1 MWNNCALRWPPLLRR
16 NHEADVHAV
25 ACCGCRVSFSPL
37 RSVSGLTLPFSSS
50 PFSAAPVRHARAWTG
65 AAGLAAL
72 LALLAVLALCSI
84 MVGASQINLLNVF
97 SAESDD
103 LVSKV
108 LFTSRV
114 PRTLALIL
122 AGASMAVA
130 GLLMQMIARNRFVE
144 PSTVG
149 TVGSAS
155 LGMLAVALVA
165 PGLPLLGKMGVA
177 AVFALAGTAVFM
189 LILRRLPVRNALI
202 VPLVG
207 LVFAGM
213 IEAVTAFFAYR
224 FEMLQAIRAWTLGDF
239 SAILKGRYELLWI
252 SLGLTGAAWFAADRF
267 TVIGMGEE
275 VATSLGVHYGR
286 WITAGLVIVA
296 MVTASIVVTAGVI
309 PFLGLIVPNLVSL
322 LIGDRMRRSVVW
334 VALCGAVLMLA
345 CDVLGRLLIHPYE
358 IPIGTIMGVLGS
370 VLFLAFLWRR
380 RAQLG

>member
-1 MWNNCALRWPPLLRR
+1 MSQKPADIQSVTALTTR
-16 NHEADVHAV
+16 A
-25 ACCGCRVSFSPL
+25 
-37 RSVSGLTLPFSSS
+37 SSTPWWS
-50 PFSAAPVRHARAWTG
+50 G
-65 AAGLAAL
+65 AAGLALLVAL
-72 LALLAVLALCSI
+72 LAGLALCSI
-84 MVGASQINLLNVF
+84 MVGASQINLRNVF
-97 SAESDD
+97 SAGSDD

-122 AGASMAVA
+122 AGSSMAVA
-130 GLLMQMIARNRFVE
+130 GMIMQMIARNRFVE

-165 PGLPLLGKMGVA
+165 PGMPMLGKMGVA
-177 AVFALAGTAVFM
+177 AVFALAGTLVFM
-189 LILRRLPVRNALI
+189 LILQRLPVRNALL

-207 LVFAGM
+207 LVYAGM
-213 IEAVTAFFAYR
+213 IEAVTSFFAYR

-239 SAILKGRYELLWI
+239 SAILQGRYELLWI
-252 SLGLTGAAWFAADRF
+252 SLALTVLAWFAADRF
-267 TVIGMGEE
+267 TVLGMGED
-275 VATSLGVHYGR
+275 VSTNLGVHYGR
-286 WITAGLVIVA
+286 WMGLGLVIIA

-309 PFLGLIVPNLVSL
+309 PFLGLIVPNFVSMVM
-322 LIGDRMRRSVVW
+322 GDRMRRSVLW

-345 CDVLGRLLIHPYE
+345 CDVLGRLVIHPYE

-370 VLFLAFLWRR
+370 ALFLAFLWRK

>member
-1 MWNNCALRWPPLLRR
+1 MATSSLSSLPAATPAPAWWRGSGGLVLL
-16 NHEADVHAV
+16 VLV
-25 ACCGCRVSFSPL
+25 L
-37 RSVSGLTLPFSSS
+37 LTLS
-50 PFSAAPVRHARAWTG
+50 
-65 AAGLAAL
+65 
-72 LALLAVLALCSI
+72 LCSI
-84 MVGASQINLLNVF
+84 MVGASQIRLANVF
-97 SAESDD
+97 NADSDD

-130 GLLMQMIARNRFVE
+130 GMIMQMIARNRFVE

-165 PGLPLLGKMGVA
+165 PGLPMLGKMGVA
-177 AVFALAGTAVFM
+177 AVFALVGTAVFM
-189 LILRRLPVRNALI
+189 LILRRLPVRNALL

-213 IEAVTAFFAYR
+213 IEAATAFFAYR
-224 FEMLQAIRAWTLGDF
+224 FEMLQAIRAWTTGDF

-252 SLGLTGAAWFAADRF
+252 SLGLTVAAWFAADRF
-267 TVIGMGEE
+267 TVIGMGED
-275 VATSLGVHYGR
+275 VSANLGVNYGR
-286 WITAGLVIVA
+286 WMAVGLVIIA

-309 PFLGLIVPNLVSL
+309 PFLGLIVPNLVSMVM
-322 LIGDRMRRSVVW
+322 GDRMRRSVIW

-345 CDVLGRLLIHPYE
+345 CDVLGRLVIYPYE

-370 VLFLAFLWRR
+370 LLFLGFLWHK

>member
-1 MWNNCALRWPPLLRR
+1 MATSSLSSLPAATPVPTWWRGSGGLVLL
-16 NHEADVHAV
+16 VLV
-25 ACCGCRVSFSPL
+25 
-37 RSVSGLTLPFSSS
+37 
-50 PFSAAPVRHARAWTG
+50 
-65 AAGLAAL
+65 L
-72 LALLAVLALCSI
+72 LALSLCSI
-84 MVGASQINLLNVF
+84 MVGASQIKLANVF
-97 SAESDD
+97 DADSDD

-130 GLLMQMIARNRFVE
+130 GMIMQMIARNRFVE

-165 PGLPLLGKMGVA
+165 PGLPMLGKMGVA
-177 AVFALAGTAVFM
+177 AVFALVGTAVFM
-189 LILRRLPVRNALI
+189 LILRRLPVRNALL

-213 IEAVTAFFAYR
+213 IEAATAFFAYR
-224 FEMLQAIRAWTLGDF
+224 FEMLQAIRAWTTGDF

-252 SLGLTGAAWFAADRF
+252 SLGLTVAAWFAADRF
-267 TVIGMGEE
+267 TVIGMGED
-275 VATSLGVHYGR
+275 VSANLGVNYGR
-286 WITAGLVIVA
+286 WMAVGLVIIA

-309 PFLGLIVPNLVSL
+309 PFLGLIVPNLVSMVM
-322 LIGDRMRRSVVW
+322 GDRMRRSVIW

-345 CDVLGRLLIHPYE
+345 CDVLGRLVIYPYE

-370 VLFLAFLWRR
+370 LLFLGFLWHK